1 MLSTLFFRRSVA
13 VALFVWPMI
22 SQTQAVAQTA
32 VLVPSTDQDKPA
44 LAGDRGE
51 KPPPI
56 NVLGFDFTGYIDAG
70 YTRLSG
76 NGKFASGVNDRVFD
90 FERSAALHAIDLT
103 FAKQPTEGLG
113 GLLNFTVGKD
123 ADTIAAF
130 GTIDKGRGP
139 AAGVRKRFDVTQA
152 FFQYGTGPLTV
163 IGGKY
168 VTLAGAE
175 VIKSPSNMNYSR
187 SILFGY
193 AIPFTH
199 TGVRATYKI
208 SDSLTLIGGFNRGWD
223 AVDDPNHNL
232 TAEWGVSFAPN
243 PAATF
248 ALQGYSGKEQTF
260 NYPSVS
266 PTGGT
271 RNLIDAVA
279 SYNVTDK
286 LTLVLNVDYGTQ
298 ASALPLGTGGRGRA
312 AWHGVASYAN
322 YQINDQ
328 WRLSLRGEY
337 FNDRDGFRTG
347 VAQKWKEAT
356 FTVAYLPTNNIE
368 LRTEVRAD
376 RSNGAS
382 FVDRDG
388 ITSSNNQRSFGVEAL
403 YKF

>member
-1 MLSTLFFRRSVA
+1 MVTPFFRRSAVA
-13 VALFVWPMI
+13 VVIAWPIFGQVQAL
-22 SQTQAVAQTA
+22 AQTA
-32 VLVPSTDQDKPA
+32 PGVPTAEQDKPA
-44 LAGDRGE
+44 PAADQGD
-51 KPPPI
+51 KPAPI
-56 NVLGFDFTGYIDAG
+56 NVLGFDFTGHVDAG

-90 FERSAALHAIDLT
+90 FDRGAALHAIDLT

-113 GLLNFTVGKD
+113 GLINFTIGKD

-130 GTIDKGRGP
+130 GTIDKDRGP
-139 AAGVRKRFDVTQA
+139 AAGVNKRFDVTQA
-152 FFQYGTGPLTV
+152 FVQYGAGPLTV

-199 TGVRATYKI
+199 TGVRATYKV
-208 SDSLTLIGGFNRGWD
+208 SDSLSIIGGVNRGWD
-223 AVDDPNHNL
+223 AVNDPNHNL
-232 TAEWGVSFAPN
+232 TLEWGVSFAPS
-243 PAATF
+243 PVATF

-279 SYNVTDK
+279 TYNVTDK
-286 LTLVLNVDYGTQ
+286 LTFVLNVDYGTQ
-298 ASALPLGTGGRGRA
+298 ASALPLGTGGSGRA
-312 AWHGVASYAN
+312 AWHGVAGYAN

-347 VAQKWKEAT
+347 IPQKWKETT
-356 FTVAYLPTNNIE
+356 FTVAYLPTKNIE

-376 RSNGAS
+376 RSNEAA

-388 ITSSNNQRSFGVEAL
+388 VTSSNNQRSFGVEAI

>member
-1 MLSTLFFRRSVA
+1 MVTPFFRCSVSVA
-13 VALFVWPMI
+13 LVAWPVLM
-22 SQTQAVAQTA
+22 QAQAVAQTTSA
-32 VLVPSTDQDKPA
+32 VPSTEQDKPA
-44 LAGDRGE
+44 LAADPAD
-51 KPPPI
+51 KPAPMNI
-56 NVLGFDFTGYIDAG
+56 LGFDFTGHIDAG

-76 NGKFASGVNDRVFD
+76 NGKFTSGVNDRVFD
-90 FERSAALHAIDLT
+90 FDRNAALHAIDLT

-113 GLLNFTVGKD
+113 GLINFTVGKD

-130 GTIDKGRGP
+130 GTIDKDRGP
-139 AAGVRKRFDVTQA
+139 AAGVKKRFDVTQA
-152 FFQYGTGPLTV
+152 FVQYATGAFTI

-208 SDSLTLIGGFNRGWD
+208 SDSLSVIGGINRGWD
-223 AVDDPNHNL
+223 AVDDPNHDL
-232 TAEWGVSFAPN
+232 TLEWGVSFAPN

-248 ALQGYSGKEQTF
+248 ALQGYSGKEKTF

-266 PTGGT
+266 PTGGV
-271 RNLIDAVA
+271 RHLIDAVA

-286 LTLVLNVDYGTQ
+286 LTFVLNVDYGTQ
-298 ASALPLGTGGRGRA
+298 ASALPLGTGGSGRA
-312 AWHGVASYAN
+312 AWHGVAGYAN

-347 VAQKWKEAT
+347 VEQKWKETT
-356 FTVAYLPTNNIE
+356 FTVAYLPTKNVE

-376 RSNGAS
+376 RSNLAS

-388 ITSSNNQRSFGVEAL
+388 VTSSNSQRSFGVEAI